1 MGYKMSAK
9 RILILGGSGL
19 LGSQLALRLRDQHR
33 VYTTSYTK
41 QVEIP
46 GVHWLPLR
54 IQNFQWAERLVF
66 LVEPEVIIY
75 AIPWNDPVLSR
86 VEPKMSEVIHAGGV
100 ATILKNVG
108 LTSTRFIYFSNGY
121 VFPGTKG
128 NYHESDMSLPCCM
141 LGRHKLS
148 GEGLVKSKAM
158 VHNII
163 RLGPI
168 LGRGI
173 GKNISFLERLQI
185 HLERN
190 EPIEVFDHEYHGF
203 QDIQTVTKLVESVI
217 ELRPK
222 NGTYHVSGLTKL
234 TQFELAC
241 RFAERFGYNP
251 GLIRKAEPHYLE
263 HAIKDG
269 EKLDLSMN
277 STVAYKELN
286 LRPLVIEESFNLLE
300 KLLFG

>member
-1 MGYKMSAK
+1 MSAK

-19 LGSQLALRLRDQHR
+19 IGSRIALQLRDNHR
-33 VYTTSYTK
+33 VYVTSYTK
-41 QVEIP
+41 PVEIP

-66 LVEPEVIIY
+66 LTEPEVIIY

-86 VEPKMSEVIHAGGV
+86 METKMSEVIHAGGV

-128 NYHESDMSLPCCM
+128 NYHETDMSLPCCM

-148 GEGLVKSKAM
+148 AEGLVKSKAM
-158 VHNII
+158 VHTIL
-163 RLGPI
+163 RLGPV

-173 GKNISFLERLQI
+173 GKNLSFLENLQI

-190 EPIEVFDHEYHGF
+190 DPIEVFDNEYHGF
-203 QDIQTVTKLVESVI
+203 QDVQTVAKLVDSI
-217 ELRPK
+217 IDQRPK
-222 NGTYHVSGLTKL
+222 NGIFHVSGLTKL
-234 TQFELAC
+234 TQYE
-241 RFAERFGYNP
+241 FAKLFAQRFGYNP
-251 GLIRKAEPHYLE
+251 DLIRKSETRYHE
-263 HAIKDG
+263 HAVKEG
-269 EKLDLSMN
+269 EKLDLSLN
-277 STVAYKELN
+277 STLAYNELN
-286 LRPLVIEESFNLLE
+286 LRPLVIEESFDLLE